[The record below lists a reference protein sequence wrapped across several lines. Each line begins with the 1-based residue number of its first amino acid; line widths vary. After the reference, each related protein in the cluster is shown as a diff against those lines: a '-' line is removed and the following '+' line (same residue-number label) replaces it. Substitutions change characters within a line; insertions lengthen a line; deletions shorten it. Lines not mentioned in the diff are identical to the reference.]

1 MVYID
6 DDVLPYHNYFH
17 EGNSMATT
25 EGSYL
30 GSKESNTSDDDG
42 HRECGVGGYNNC
54 PDNPER
60 HSKSGVED
68 SFDENKSSPGN
79 ADTTT
84 PE

>member
-6 DDVLPYHNYFH
+6 DDVLPYYNYFH
-17 EGNSMATT
+17 EGNSMATI

-30 GSKESNTSDDDG
+30 GSNELNTSDDDG
-42 HRECGVGGYNNC
+42 HGEYGVGGCKNC

-68 SFDENKSSPGN
+68 SFDENESNPDNVGTAKPK
-79 ADTTT
+79 
-84 PE
+84 

>member
-6 DDVLPYHNYFH
+6 DDVLPYYNYFH
-17 EGNSMATT
+17 EGNIMTTT

-30 GSKESNTSDDDG
+30 GSEDSNTLDHDG
-42 HRECGVGGYNNC
+42 HGEWGGYNNC

-68 SFDENKSSPGN
+68 SFDEN
-79 ADTTT
+79 
-84 PE
+84 